1 MGTTTNTGADTGNL
15 TVATGTLVANIEGN
29 LTGTVQT
36 ASQTNITGVGTI
48 TTGTWNA
55 TDIAVAHGGTGASS
69 ASDAIAALATTDSGV
84 IVGNGSTFVLET
96 GATLRSSIGLGTGD
110 SPQFTGINVGH
121 ASDTTITKASAGDI
135 NIEGNIVYR
144 AGGTNVA
151 IADGGTNA
159 DNASDARD
167 NLGLTIGTN
176 VQAYDAQLATLAGYS
191 STQIGFLNV
200 STAGTVEASKSVV
213 VDASKDIGS
222 FRNLT
227 ATGTL
232 KSDGMQL
239 TGGAESGADS
249 GTVVAE
255 FDVSEASFTDSG
267 PTANTIASYAYGT
280 YRTAKFVVQIS
291 DGSDFDA
298 TEILVTYKGASDP
311 TASSNIFMT
320 TYAYVGTAASDLG
333 TFDAVRNSSNSTI
346 DLQFTPASTGTYH
359 YRVVK
364 SLLIK

>member
-1 MGTTTNTGADTGNL
+1 LGNSVLLVDGEVQMTTLHLGGTSVTATAAELNYNDTGQS
-15 TVATGTLVANIEGN
+15 V
-29 LTGTVQT
+29 GTV
-36 ASQTNITGVGTI
+36 V
-48 TTGTWNA
+48 
-55 TDIAVAHGGTGASS
+55 
-69 ASDAIAALATTDSGV
+69 
-84 IVGNGSTFVLET
+84 
-96 GATLRSSIGLGTGD
+96 
-110 SPQFTGINVGH
+110 
-121 ASDTTITKASAGDI
+121 
-135 NIEGNIVYR
+135 
-144 AGGTNVA
+144 
-151 IADGGTNA
+151 
-159 DNASDARD
+159 
-167 NLGLTIGTN
+167 
-176 VQAYDAQLATLAGYS
+176 
-191 STQIGFLNV
+191 
-200 STAGTVEASKSVV
+200 ASKVV
-213 VDASKDIGS
+213 TVDSSKDVSS